1 MKTRVM
7 LIASMALL
15 LAACHGNKFVKTAPP
30 ASDAGAAANT
40 TSTPAGGTGSANGGS
55 AAGMTAGAG
64 GSSVNANSSAEPT
77 ALHTLYFD
85 FDSSE
90 IRGEY
95 NTVLAEQAR
104 VLTRN
109 AGTKLRL
116 EGHTDERGSPEYNVG
131 LGERRAQA
139 VRRALLLQGV
149 GESQLSTVS
158 FGEERPAVAGSTEEA
173 YAKNRRVELVS
184 AN

>member
-7 LIASMALL
+7 LIVSMALL

-40 TSTPAGGTGSANGGS
+40 TSATAGGSGSATGGS
-55 AAGMTAGAG
+55 AAGMTGGA
-64 GSSVNANSSAEPT
+64 SVDASSSAEPT

-95 NTVLAEQAR
+95 TAVLTEQAR
-104 VLTRN
+104 ALTRN
-109 AGTKLRL
+109 ASTKLRL

>member
-7 LIASMALL
+7 LIVSVALL

-30 ASDAGAAANT
+30 AGDAGAAANT
-40 TSTPAGGTGSANGGS
+40 TSTPAGGTGSASGDN
-55 AAGMTAGAG
+55 AAGT
-64 GSSVNANSSAEPT
+64 GSSAVNANSSAEPT

-104 VLTRN
+104 LLTRN

-149 GESQLSTVS
+149 GESQVSTVS